1 MNTVTLL
8 VLESRKKTVKNHVNL
23 GMPEYWSMI
32 EFEIKLIF
40 PVSKGNKSPHE
51 KVMIKLET
59 KNNI

>member
-1 MNTVTLL
+1 
-8 VLESRKKTVKNHVNL
+8 
-23 GMPEYWSMI
+23 MPEYWSMI